1 MFADSKVLVTGG
13 TGSFGKALIGRLLS
27 LDTPPRRI
35 VIFSRDELKQYEM
48 SARSLSLTTVRYAT
62 FWGMSGTG
70 TASSEPW
77 RESMSWSTR
86 PHSSRCR
93 RPSIPL

>member
-48 SARSLSLTTVRYAT
+48 SCQKPFADNRSLRYFLGDVRDLSLI
-62 FWGMSGTG
+62 
-70 TASSEPW
+70 
-77 RESMSWSTR
+77 
-86 PHSSRCR
+86 H
-93 RPSIPL
+93 I

>member
-1 MFADSKVLVTGG
+1 MANFGDSMFADSAILVTGG

-48 SARSLSLTTVRYAT
+48 SCQKPFSDSESLRYFWETFAIGIGSIVRS
-62 FWGMSGTG
+62 
-70 TASSEPW
+70 
-77 RESMSWSTR
+77 RESIS
-86 PHSSRCR
+86 
-93 RPSIPL
+93 

>member
-1 MFADSKVLVTGG
+1 MFADSKVLVTGGG

-48 SARSLSLTTVRYAT
+48 SCLEAISLTTVRYDT
-62 FWGMSGTG
+62 FWEMSGTG
-70 TASSEPW
+70 TASSARS
-77 RESMSWSTR
+77 RESMS
-86 PHSSRCR
+86 
-93 RPSIPL
+93 